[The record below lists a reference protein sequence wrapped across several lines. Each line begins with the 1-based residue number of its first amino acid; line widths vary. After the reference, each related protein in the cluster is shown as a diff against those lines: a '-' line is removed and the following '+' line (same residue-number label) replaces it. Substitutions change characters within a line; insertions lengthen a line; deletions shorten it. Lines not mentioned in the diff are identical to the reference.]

1 MMERPV
7 VRVGVIGGGFVGA
20 ALVQLLSDPA
30 RHVALVDAAT
40 APLELVGVAVRDASK
55 PRAGIDPALLT
66 TDVEGLI
73 ASDLDV
79 VGINEYIGWYSH
91 LPADADAAEMEIRL
105 RQAADYERIRR

>member
-1 MMERPV
+1 MEGNRIMMR
-7 VRVGVIGGGFVGA
+7 I
-20 ALVQLLSDPA
+20 SDP
-30 RHVALVDAAT
+30 
-40 APLELVGVAVRDASK
+40 
-55 PRAGIDPALLT
+55 
-66 TDVEGLI
+66 I